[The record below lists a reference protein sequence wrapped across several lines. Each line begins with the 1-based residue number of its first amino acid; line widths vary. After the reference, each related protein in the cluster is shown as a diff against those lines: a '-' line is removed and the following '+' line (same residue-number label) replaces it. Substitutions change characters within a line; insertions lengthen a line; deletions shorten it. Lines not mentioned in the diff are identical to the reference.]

1 MLDHDAPRAIRQEKM
16 IREWVSKF
24 RRSVN
29 KRAVPKRCEF
39 ETSIIISLGPDR
51 NTGSLLTSK
60 NAPTIR
66 GETRDLS
73 STGIGFV
80 VSSIR
85 LKETYLV
92 GEGRVLNAEI
102 NLPGGKI
109 KMDLIGQRYNQIGQH
124 VSATQYLVGAKI
136 IKISDTDRE
145 VYNEF
150 LNTKQQKNTGSLK
163 LGIDE
168 G

>member
-1 MLDHDAPRAIRQEKM
+1 MLYDKKM
-16 IREWVSKF
+16 IREWASKF

-29 KRAVPKRCEF
+29 KRTVPKRREF

-51 NTGSLLTSK
+51 NTGSLLTPK
-60 NAPTIR
+60 NTPSIR

-85 LKETYLV
+85 LNESYLV
-92 GEGRVLNAEI
+92 GEGRVLNAEL

-109 KMDLIGQRYNQIGQH
+109 KMDLMGQRYNQIGQH
-124 VSATQYLVGAKI
+124 VSASQYLVGAKI

-150 LNTKQQKNTGSLK
+150 LNTKPQKNTGSLK